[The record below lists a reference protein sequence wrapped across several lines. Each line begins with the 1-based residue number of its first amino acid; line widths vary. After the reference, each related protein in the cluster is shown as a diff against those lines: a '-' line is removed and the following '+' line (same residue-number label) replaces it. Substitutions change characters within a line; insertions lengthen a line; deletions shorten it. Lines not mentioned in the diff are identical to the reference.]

1 METKTLKWFISVALI
16 LPVCLAA
23 QQRTAKSAV
32 SASSVMSHI
41 AEQGAAREVSR
52 LKAAGQWRA
61 VQRSIQSGSTDWLL
75 AAKKLH
81 AGTDA
86 GVSEELLF
94 SFAIALTR
102 NPKEVLAMAEP
113 EFPLAAVC
121 TVPYIEAEEQ
131 VLERHRRRVHA
142 ALAGVTTAARFTK

>member
-1 METKTLKWFISVALI
+1 MI
-16 LPVCLAA
+16 
-23 QQRTAKSAV
+23 
-32 SASSVMSHI
+32 
-41 AEQGAAREVSR
+41 
-52 LKAAGQWRA
+52 
-61 VQRSIQSGSTDWLL
+61 
-75 AAKKLH
+75 
-81 AGTDA
+81 
-86 GVSEELLF
+86 VSEELLF

-142 ALAGVTTAARFTK
+142 ALAGVTAPELAVKKRECLKTIDGH